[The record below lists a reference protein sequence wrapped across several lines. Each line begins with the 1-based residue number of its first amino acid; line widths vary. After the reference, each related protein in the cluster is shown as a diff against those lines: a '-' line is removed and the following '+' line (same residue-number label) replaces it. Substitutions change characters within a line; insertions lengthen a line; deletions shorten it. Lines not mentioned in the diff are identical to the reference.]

1 MARIINQ
8 NNEVIATK
16 NKDNK
21 VTVSKTSFIVGLAL
35 LIAATAVIVV
45 IILFLTQKT
54 KNEEKSKTT
63 PLLEYIDN
71 YSHKTKSNYRIK
83 LLSGLDVNEIEN
95 WAGECYILIYDT
107 SWKTEMDSKTDEY
120 KSYTNL
126 DAFLTGSKKENG
138 DDISFTPM
146 LDVLQQCGKDIMF
159 YVVDFQSIKKSDDD
173 LAKNPE
179 YFKMHDGKTSMQS
192 LNAPMLFHY
201 IDGEK
206 YDGMNDPD
214 LKIADGN
221 VKVNQWGSII
231 KGEVSYLYSLT
242 NNTESK

>member
-16 NKDNK
+16 NKDSK

-35 LIAATAVIVV
+35 LIAAVAVIVV
-45 IILFLTQKT
+45 VILFLTQKT
-54 KNEEKSKTT
+54 KQNEETKTT
-63 PLLEYIDN
+63 PLTEYIDN
-71 YSHKTKSNYRIK
+71 YKNKTKGNYRIK
-83 LLSGLDVNEIEN
+83 MIEGLGTADIEN

-107 SWKTEMDSKTDEY
+107 TWKTKEDHKSDLY

-138 DDISFTPM
+138 QNITYEPL

-159 YVVDFQSIKKSDDD
+159 FVVDFNTIKKQDDD
-173 LAKNPE
+173 TNKE
-179 YFKMHDGKTSMQS
+179 YFKLNNGISMQS
-192 LNAPMLFHY
+192 LEAPMLFHY

-206 YDGMNDPD
+206 YDNMNDPD

-221 VKVNQWGSII
+221 VKVNEWGSII

-242 NNTESK
+242 SKTDSE